1 MRDPIWAL
9 LADQGRNMK
18 WLARV
23 TGYRHSYVRRI
34 ACGASKPSGAFRRAC
49 VRALETPESALFF
62 AENYDDS
69 ESLTTVVVV

>member
-1 MRDPIWAL
+1 MRDPVWAL

-34 ACGASKPSGAFRRAC
+34 ACGASRPSSAFRAAC
-49 VRALETPESALFF
+49 AKALDVPEASLFF
-62 AENYDDS
+62 AENYDGRDS
-69 ESLTTVVVV
+69 FTTAVVA